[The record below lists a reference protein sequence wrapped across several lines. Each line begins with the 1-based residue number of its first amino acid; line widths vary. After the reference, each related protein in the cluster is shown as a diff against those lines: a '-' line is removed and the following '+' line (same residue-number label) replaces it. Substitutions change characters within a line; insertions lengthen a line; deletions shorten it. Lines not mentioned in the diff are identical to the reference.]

1 MIELID
7 NVDKLHTTDLGIK
20 RISNN
25 LNISGDVVDFCKRM
39 VLDINSKIYIHGKNY
54 YCENGNIRLTINK
67 RSYTIITAHM
77 L

>member
-1 MIELID
+1 LIELID

-20 RISNN
+20 KISNH

>member
-39 VLDINSKIYIHGKNY
+39 VLDINSKIYIYGKNY